1 MKKRKWI
8 VWLFTVAAI
17 LIIASLAY
25 NHLSSAY
32 AKEESGKK
40 STEEKTISI
49 TAHKKASDFVVYDEN
64 KSEVKLSDYIGKPLI
79 VNFWASWC
87 PPCGREMPAFQK
99 AMDMYGE
106 EATFL
111 MINETDG
118 ERESMDTAQAFLE
131 SNGYQMKVLF
141 DLDGNAGNTY
151 NLMYLPRTLFI
162 NENGYIIEDHVG
174 ELSETELENTIEK
187 LLYRDNKSKESK
199 NSKDPRDAY
208 QNMSITYTFG
218 DQTET
223 VDQAKIRSW
232 LKVSGSKVTIDE
244 KKVEEYVAEL
254 ASKYD
259 TVNKE
264 RTFRTIDGNDITIP
278 ASRNEYGYQIDQ
290 DGEKKQILT
299 DIENN
304 TAVQREPVYSTEGA
318 GRNGMDDI
326 DGNYIEVSLDKQH
339 LWLYKNGNLVT
350 ETDIVSGLPTEER
363 ATYTGAW
370 SIAYKAS
377 PYTLTSE
384 EYGYS
389 SEVKYWMP
397 FVCGQGL
404 HDAEWQTEF
413 GGDVYKTKGSHGCI
427 NLPVDQAEIIYNTV
441 EKGYLV
447 ICY

>member
-208 QNMSITYTFG
+208 QNMSITYTFEIG
-218 DQTET
+218 
-223 VDQAKIRSW
+223 R
-232 LKVSGSKVTIDE
+232 
-244 KKVEEYVAEL
+244 
-254 ASKYD
+254 ASCR
-259 TVNKE
+259 E
-264 RTFRTIDGNDITIP
+264 R
-278 ASRNEYGYQIDQ
+278 
-290 DGEKKQILT
+290 
-299 DIENN
+299 
-304 TAVQREPVYSTEGA
+304 V
-318 GRNGMDDI
+318 
-326 DGNYIEVSLDKQH
+326 
-339 LWLYKNGNLVT
+339 
-350 ETDIVSGLPTEER
+350 
-363 ATYTGAW
+363 
-370 SIAYKAS
+370 
-377 PYTLTSE
+377 
-384 EYGYS
+384 
-389 SEVKYWMP
+389 
-397 FVCGQGL
+397 
-404 HDAEWQTEF
+404 
-413 GGDVYKTKGSHGCI
+413 
-427 NLPVDQAEIIYNTV
+427 
-441 EKGYLV
+441 
-447 ICY
+447 